1 MTMQPREL
9 AEKIAAVADDKKGKD
24 ILILNMEGISY
35 MTDYFVIAS
44 ASNTTL
50 VRAIADAI
58 EDKLAEDEVL
68 CRHKEG
74 YNGGRW
80 ILMDFGAASGVEDI
94 RNFIEIYC
102 ICIRC
107 RSTTSVWKRWS
118 VDFLQSMIPG
128 R

>member
-9 AEKIAAVADDKKGKD
+9 AEKIAVIADDKKGKD
-24 ILILNMEGISY
+24 ILLLNMEGISF

-58 EDKLAEDEVL
+58 EDKLAEEEVF

-80 ILMDFGAASGVEDI
+80 ILMDFGDAVVHVFLEEE
-94 RNFIEIYC
+94 R
-102 ICIRC
+102 
-107 RSTTSVWKRWS
+107 
-118 VDFLQSMIPG
+118 DFYNLEQLWADAPSEEFKG
-128 R
+128 TDDGE